1 MYKVTAFLT
10 RKPGMT
16 RNQFRDYYENR
27 HAPLVGQLT
36 PKMAAYRRNY
46 VNLDGP
52 LKRGEHLI
60 AFDVVT
66 EMEFE
71 DQAACERWVEA
82 YQVPDVLARISADE
96 ENFLDRDRVLVCAVD
111 QEQTK

>member
-1 MYKVTAFLT
+1 MYKVMAFLA

-16 RNQFRDYYENR
+16 RDEFRDYYENR

-36 PKMAAYRRNY
+36 PKFAAYRRNY
-46 VNLDGP
+46 VNFEGP
-52 LKRGEHLI
+52 LKTDEHLI
-60 AFDVVT
+60 TFDVVV
-66 EMEFE
+66 EIEFE
-71 DQAACERWVEA
+71 DQAACERWVAA

-96 ENFLDRDRVLVCAVD
+96 ENFLDRDRMLVCAVD